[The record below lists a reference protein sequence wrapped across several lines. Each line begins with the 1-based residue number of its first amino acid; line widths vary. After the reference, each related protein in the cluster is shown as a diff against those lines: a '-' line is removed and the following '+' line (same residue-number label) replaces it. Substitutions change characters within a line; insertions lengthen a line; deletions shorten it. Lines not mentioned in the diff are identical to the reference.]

1 MRAGTRYGGIG
12 RYDDLPE
19 KLSHNSS
26 YAATHAKNA
35 GRFDACV
42 TFPTP
47 CQMQFFPTRVACPP
61 CIESSCTFR
70 MNRTLIS
77 LLISSQLQLKPRAH
91 PYPFAKFVK
100 EDWNRAHCQR
110 NKCQKRVPPAQTEGS
125 VHRRA
130 CKWQDGT
137 NERAQ
142 DCIRSQCGCSM

>member
-1 MRAGTRYGGIG
+1 MAELEDMMICRKFESQY
-12 RYDDLPE
+12 
-19 KLSHNSS
+19 

-42 TFPTP
+42 TYTQRPDK
-47 CQMQFFPTRVACPP
+47 CNFFNPRSMSR

-77 LLISSQLQLKPRAH
+77 LLITSKLQLKPRAH
-91 PYPFAKFVK
+91 PYPFTKFVK

-110 NKCQKRVPPAQTEGS
+110 NKCQKRVPPAQAEGS

-142 DCIRSQCGCSM
+142 DCVRSQCGCSM